1 MCAISWNKIFFEPS
15 YLVKVGRIHVILRLQ
30 FQIRQGVYILEND
43 ECKVRVKVRVREVR
57 KRGIV

>member
-1 MCAISWNKIFFEPS
+1 MCAVSIHKIYFEPS
-15 YLVKVGRIHVILRLQ
+15 YLAKVGGLHVILRLQ